1 MKKPFFVFAAAFF
14 VFLPFVCFSQV
25 RSPDVSVSGKSSDVS
40 GSVQEK
46 DDEFYVIPLPDGYLN
61 VHLGMTFE
69 ATKSALLM
77 YPVFGY
83 RGDRDVSILP
93 GFDRLLIETVG
104 DGYLDRCWFQF
115 YENKLYTIS
124 ININTRQMD
133 YYSVF
138 RTLCQKYGSPRSFS
152 PEKAVWEDE
161 NVIMSLE
168 KPLCIK
174 YSDVKVLN
182 EIEDRSFIE
191 ESTAEKLREDFLDSL

>member
-1 MKKPFFVFAAAFF
+1 MKKLYFLFAAALL
-14 VFLPFVCFSQV
+14 VSLPFVCFSQN
-25 RSPDVSVSGKSSDVS
+25 RSTATSDATNENNTARV
-40 GSVQEK
+40 V
-46 DDEFYVIPLPDGYLN
+46 PLPDGYLN
-61 VHLGMTFE
+61 IHLGMTSE

-115 YENKLYTIS
+115 YENRLYTIT
-124 ININTRQMD
+124 ININTAQMD
-133 YYSVF
+133 YYTVF

-191 ESTAEKLREDFLDSL
+191 ESTAEKLRQDFLDSL

>member
-1 MKKPFFVFAAAFF
+1 MKKLYFLFAAALL
-14 VFLPFVCFSQV
+14 VSLPFVCFSQN
-25 RSPDVSVSGKSSDVS
+25 RSTAASDATSENITARV
-40 GSVQEK
+40 V
-46 DDEFYVIPLPDGYLN
+46 PLPDGYLN
-61 VHLGMTFE
+61 IHLGMTSE

-115 YENKLYTIS
+115 YENKLYTIT
-124 ININTRQMD
+124 ININTAQMD
-133 YYSVF
+133 YYTVF

-191 ESTAEKLREDFLDSL
+191 ESTAEKLRQDFLDSL